1 MFYVLIHENGSF
13 NHLVSLD
20 ISHNKFETLE
30 GMNLHLLPRQ
40 ELDIRNNPFT
50 DHLEVCSSLRDC
62 HALKKIY
69 VKSSLP
75 GPFHNQKEY
84 LNDMFLQMRG
94 LDLID
99 NKSRP
104 KAMYIKTFE
113 KKAIEFENHGCTGL
127 NGICYS
133 DFSNKGLEGPYF
145 PYILA
150 ALHQVKRL
158 VPDIILRG
166 NPLET
171 KVWDLEKIIIAD
183 SLLQKW
189 VIICTL

>member
-1 MFYVLIHENGSF
+1 MKKLPMTLQLFQRTWCHWDEDKLNLQNHNLNYIGAMGLKAAAKPEKSFFLQPVKWNRRLQELCSMYSFMKNGSF
-13 NHLVSLD
+13 NHLMSLD

-30 GMNLHLLPRQ
+30 GMNLHLLPRLK
-40 ELDIRNNPFT
+40 ELDIRNNRFT
-50 DHLEVCSSLRDC
+50 DHLEVCSSLRGC

-99 NKSRP
+99 NKPRP

-113 KKAIEFENHGCTGL
+113 KKAIEFL
-127 NGICYS
+127 RIM
-133 DFSNKGLEGPYF
+133 
-145 PYILA
+145 LA
-150 ALHQVKRL
+150 L
-158 VPDIILRG
+158 D
-166 NPLET
+166 
-171 KVWDLEKIIIAD
+171 
-183 SLLQKW
+183 
-189 VIICTL
+189 